1 MENIAKALVQLQS
14 ELKPVDK
21 NSSNPFFKS
30 KYADLPEVMQTIQP
44 LLAKN
49 KLAVVQM
56 MSELNGEPALTT
68 IVLHESGEKIEATS
82 PLFLAKNDPQSHGS
96 SVTYARRYGVMSA
109 LGIVA
114 DEDDDGNKAV
124 QATRQPAKT
133 APKPVADDKP
143 TKAQL
148 DTIYSLASGKGMT
161 DDEIRKA
168 VAKVTT
174 KDMAEASIKKLEEK

>member
-1 MENIAKALVQLQS
+1 MENIAKAIVQFQS

-114 DEDDDGNKAV
+114 DEDDDAHKAT
-124 QATRQPAKT
+124 QAKAAYKPSSTAK
-133 APKPVADDKP
+133 ASEK
-143 TKAQL
+143 QL
-148 DTIYSLASGKGMT
+148 EYIRSLATKQGMSGEALEARLAMIET
-161 DDEIRKA
+161 AE
-168 VAKVTT
+168 
-174 KDMAEASIKKLEEK
+174 EASEAIARLKGE

>member
-1 MENIAKALVQLQS
+1 MENIAKAIVQFQS

-44 LLAKN
+44 ILAKN

-114 DEDDDGNKAV
+114 DEDDDGNKAT
-124 QATRQPAKT
+124 QSNASYKPSTGGKATEKQLNLIRTLARQQG
-133 APKPVADDKP
+133 V
-143 TKAQL
+143 
-148 DTIYSLASGKGMT
+148 S
-161 DDEIRKA
+161 DEALEARIA
-168 VAKVTT
+168 MIETSH
-174 KDMAEASIKKLEEK
+174 EASEAISKLKGDN

>member
-1 MENIAKALVQLQS
+1 MENIAKALVQFQS

-44 LLAKN
+44 LLAKI
-49 KLAVVQM
+49 KLAVVLM

-114 DEDDDGNKAV
+114 DEDDDANKAT
-124 QATRQPAKT
+124 QSKASYKPSKATEKQLNLIRTLARQ
-133 APKPVADDKP
+133 
-143 TKAQL
+143 Q
-148 DTIYSLASGKGMT
+148 GMPEEALEARIAMIET
-161 DDEIRKA
+161 SQ
-168 VAKVTT
+168 
-174 KDMAEASIKKLEEK
+174 EASDAISKLKGE

>member
-1 MENIAKALVQLQS
+1 MENIAKAIVQFQS

-21 NSSNPFFKS
+21 NSTNPFFKS

-114 DEDDDGNKAV
+114 DEDDDANKAT
-124 QATRQPAKT
+124 QAKAAYKPSSTAK
-133 APKPVADDKP
+133 ASEK
-143 TKAQL
+143 QL
-148 DTIYSLASGKGMT
+148 EYIRSLATKQGLSGEALEARLALIET
-161 DDEIRKA
+161 AE
-168 VAKVTT
+168 
-174 KDMAEASIKKLEEK
+174 EASEAIARLKGE